1 MTEQT
6 QPIVIDFAK
15 LSKLIINDLND
26 ATPSSAIN
34 KKYTKDDIIRFMQ
47 NPRKNQK
54 QLREVSRYLYEASP
68 NYKRLI
74 LYFSCLPTFD
84 YIVEPY
90 GLNID
95 KVNKKTFKIQYQKT
109 LDLLETMNLQHEFLK
124 VLKIAFKED
133 VFYGYEHMRSESYF
147 IQPVYPDYC
156 QIASIEDGLYKFA
169 FDFNYFD

>member
-1 MTEQT
+1 MIEQT

-74 LYFSCLPTFD
+74 LYFACLPTFD

-90 GLNID
+90 GLNFQ
-95 KVNKKTFKIQYQKT
+95 N
-109 LDLLETMNLQHEFLK
+109 
-124 VLKIAFKED
+124 
-133 VFYGYEHMRSESYF
+133 
-147 IQPVYPDYC
+147 
-156 QIASIEDGLYKFA
+156 
-169 FDFNYFD
+169 